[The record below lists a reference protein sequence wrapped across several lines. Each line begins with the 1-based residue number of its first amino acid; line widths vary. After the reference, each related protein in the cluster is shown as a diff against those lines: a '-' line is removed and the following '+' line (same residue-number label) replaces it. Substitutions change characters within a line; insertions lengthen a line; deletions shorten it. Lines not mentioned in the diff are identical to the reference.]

1 MIRATIP
8 IMIDKKDDVNKL
20 YLLLSFD
27 LDSNVAYTIQNKV
40 LPFILENE
48 SAFT

>member
-8 IMIDKKDDVNKL
+8 IMIDKKDDENKL

-27 LDSNVAYTIQNKV
+27 LDSNVTHTIQNRV
-40 LPFILENE
+40 LPFILKNENV
-48 SAFT
+48 FV